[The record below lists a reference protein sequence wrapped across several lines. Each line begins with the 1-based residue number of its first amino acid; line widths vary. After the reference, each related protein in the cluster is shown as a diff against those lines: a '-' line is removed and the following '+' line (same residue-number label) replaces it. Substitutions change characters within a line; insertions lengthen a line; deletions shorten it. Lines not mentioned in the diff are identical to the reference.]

1 MTSAKGIAS
10 FAADLRG
17 IGAFLQDEYG
27 RFLGRMTPPDTSSWT
42 FMQADAPLSRDEEA
56 AMKMAEAWGSVH
68 DPDAVAVD
76 GKLTSETA
84 EDGEGYTKYS
94 FTYAISDDFG
104 TVTIF
109 TRHLVE
115 YVSVDG
121 ENGGF

>member
-1 MTSAKGIAS
+1 MTSAKGITS

-17 IGAFLQDEYG
+17 IGAFLKDEYG
-27 RFLGRMTPPDTSSWT
+27 RFLDRMTPPDTSDCT

-56 AMKMAEAWGSVH
+56 AMKMAQAWG
-68 DPDAVAVD
+68 AVAVE
-76 GKLTSETA
+76 GKLSAETA